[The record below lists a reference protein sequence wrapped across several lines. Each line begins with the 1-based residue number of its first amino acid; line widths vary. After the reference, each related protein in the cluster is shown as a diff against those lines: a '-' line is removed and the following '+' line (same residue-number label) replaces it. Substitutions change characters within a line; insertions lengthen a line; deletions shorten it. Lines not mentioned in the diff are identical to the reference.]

1 MDTDLKI
8 RRQRIGIVA
17 ALPAFVLAGCGGH
30 QVIDPGA
37 SPVTQR
43 VPVGTISQS
52 GDTFSP
58 SGSPIKHVPASAVV
72 DLPDRS
78 QPQQYHEVRPGETL
92 SGIARA
98 RGISLERLLESNG
111 LETDAALQPG
121 QLIFLPP
128 AR

>member
-1 MDTDLKI
+1 MDTDLKT
-8 RRQRIGIVA
+8 RRQRIGILA
-17 ALPAFVLAGCGGH
+17 ALTAFVLVGCGGH
-30 QVIDPGA
+30 QVIDPGT

-43 VPVGTISQS
+43 VPVSTISQS
-52 GDTFSP
+52 SDTFTP
-58 SGSPIKHVPASAVV
+58 SGTQVKQVPVSSVV